1 MVDYLLMDMDNNPH
15 LCHYSGVHAGACIP
29 GIGCDPD
36 SRSCGQNCNEG
47 WSWTRPGPHTPLL
60 SSPPSVPR
68 GPD

>member
-29 GIGCDPD
+29 GTGCDPE

-47 WSWTRPGPHTPLL
+47 WKA
-60 SSPPSVPR
+60 
-68 GPD
+68 D